1 MTSFVPDFAPSTAA
15 FRGAERSSNF
25 QVGSRPEDNQLG
37 ANVKLTGLRGILQYV
52 PRFREKTFVIAVDG
66 AIVTE
71 ENFANILLDVAVLRS
86 LNIRVMLVHG
96 AAAQVKALAEKQGFQ
111 ASNLDG
117 TGVTDAPT
125 LQIAID
131 AANRLTHEIL
141 EGLSVNDLRA
151 ACPNAII
158 AHPLG
163 IIEGVDRLF
172 TGKVQRV
179 DTELLQTLLD
189 RGIIPV
195 LPPLGFDG
203 DGKTYRTNSDSVA
216 LAAAEALKATKLI
229 FFIEQDGLR
238 HNNQLIRKM
247 PVAELRKLIHCAGG
261 GFAGEMLSKA
271 THAAAACAAGVE
283 RVHIVSGLE
292 DEGLLAEVFSSDG
305 IGTLIYANEYER
317 IRQAKRKDIRAIQR
331 LTKKAVE
338 AEELVRR
345 TRTEIEKNLADY
357 YILEID
363 RNPVACVAL
372 HAYPEQH
379 LGELASLFVHPAHE
393 NQGIGRKMIQFV
405 ENKARETGLTKLI
418 TLSTQAFT
426 YFQSKASF
434 TEATPDDLPPARREK
449 YDQSRRNSKVMVKK
463 LEATGT
469 APLPGGNRV

>member
-1 MTSFVPDFAPSTAA
+1 MPAVAPH
-15 FRGAERSSNF
+15 
-25 QVGSRPEDNQLG
+25 DNRLG
-37 ANVKLTGLRGILQYV
+37 ANVKLTDLRGILQYI
-52 PRFREKTFVIAVDG
+52 PQFREKTFVIAVDG
-66 AIVTE
+66 VIVTD

-86 LNIRVMLVHG
+86 LNIRVVLVHG
-96 AAAQVKALAEKQGFQ
+96 AAAQIKALADKEGLQ

-125 LQIAID
+125 LQIAMD

-151 ACPNAII
+151 ACTNAII

-163 IIEGVDRLF
+163 IIQGVDHLF

-203 DGKTYRTNSDSVA
+203 EGKTYRANSDSIA
-216 LAAAEALKATKLI
+216 LAVAEALKATKLI

-238 HNNQLIRKM
+238 HNDQLIRKM
-247 PVAELRKLIHCAGG
+247 LVADLQKLVHSAGG
-261 GFAGEMLSKA
+261 GFTGDMLSKA
-271 THAAAACAAGVE
+271 SHAAAACAAGVD
-283 RVHIVSGLE
+283 RVHIVNGRE
-292 DEGLLAEVFSSDG
+292 DEGLLAEVFSNEG
-305 IGTLIYANEYER
+305 IGTLIYANEYEQ
-317 IRQAKRKDIRAIQR
+317 IRPAKKKDIRAIQR

-345 TRTEIEKNLADY
+345 TRTEIERNLADY

-372 HAYPEQH
+372 HVYSDQH

-405 ENKARETGLTKLI
+405 ENKARQNGLTKLI
-418 TLSTQAFT
+418 TLSTQAFA
-426 YFQSKASF
+426 YFQSKAGF
-434 TEATPDDLPPARREK
+434 IEATPDDLPPTRREK
-449 YDQSRRNSKVMVKK
+449 YDQSRRNSRIMVKI
-463 LEATGT
+463 L
-469 APLPGGNRV
+469 